1 LHNYFKFHSY
11 IYRTKSEKNQM
22 KEVTIYDIARETGV
36 SSATVSRSLKDHPSI
51 SEKVKK
57 KIKDKAEAMGYRSNT
72 FASNLR
78 TKRTFTLGVIV
89 PRLDSNFM
97 STALAGIEKVANDC
111 GYNLIISQSFESA
124 KKEIANTIT
133 MYNSRVDGLIV
144 SLASDTTDMNHF
156 TRYLDKKIPV
166 LFFDRVCDSLECIN
180 VVIDNYKMGYEVTKH
195 LIEQGCK
202 SIMHITG
209 NRSRNVY
216 LDRFKG
222 YKSAL
227 EEFNLHFDPELIVET
242 SLSIDDGISV
252 ALEILK
258 MEKRPDGI
266 FIANDACASGCMTTL
281 KANGISVPNEIAIAG
296 FNNDPISQLVEPKLT
311 TVNYPG
317 KEMGEM
323 VAKFMINHLNGS
335 SNLSITNRVILRA
348 ELLIRE
354 SSLKKRL

>member
-1 LHNYFKFHSY
+1 
-11 IYRTKSEKNQM
+11 M

-36 SSATVSRSLKDHPSI
+36 SPATVSRSLKDHPSI

-57 KIKDKAEAMGYRSNT
+57 KIKEKAEAMGYRSNT

-97 STALAGIEKVANDC
+97 STVLAGIEKVANEC
-111 GYNLIISQSFESA
+111 GYNLIISQSFESR
-124 KKEIANTIT
+124 KKEVANTIT
-133 MYNSRVDGLIV
+133 MFNSRVDGLIV

-156 TRYLDKKIPV
+156 LRYLDKKIPV
-166 LFFDRVCDSLECIN
+166 LFFDRVCDNLECIS

-195 LIEQGCK
+195 LIEQGCR

-209 NRSRNVY
+209 NQNRNVY
-216 LDRFKG
+216 LDRFRG

-227 EEFNLHFDPELIVET
+227 EEFNLTVNPEMVIET
-242 SLSIDDGISV
+242 NLSIDDGINI
-252 ALEILK
+252 AQEILK
-258 MEKRPDGI
+258 SEKRPDGI
-266 FIANDACASGCMTTL
+266 FIANDACAAGCLTTL
-281 KANGISVPNEIAIAG
+281 KSNGIRIPEDISIAG
-296 FNNDPISQLVEPKLT
+296 FNNDPISQLLEPKLT

-317 KEMGEM
+317 MEMGEM

-335 SNLSITNRVILRA
+335 SSLSITNQIILRA

-354 SSLKKRL
+354 STLKKG